1 MRESLLHNKTILL
14 GVTGSIAS
22 YKAVDIASQLV
33 KEGANVT
40 VAITEA
46 ATKFITPFTFKTIT
60 GNVPFYDMWDIN
72 APSREMHIELSH
84 KADLMIVAPATAST
98 IASIAYGLAD
108 DSVALC
114 ALASKAPLLIAPA
127 MDHQMWSH
135 STTESNVNKMIEKN
149 IDIIGPEYGRLA
161 SGELGLGRLA
171 STMNIIGAAK
181 HKLGKISGD
190 LVGCRIIVT
199 AGGTREPMDPVRYLG
214 NRSSGKMGYAV
225 AEAARDRGADVVL
238 ISSVERGAINGV
250 QLVNVETTQDM
261 MDEVHKQVNSA
272 DAIIM
277 AAAVSDFKFNRV
289 QSTKIKSKHKDINI
303 HLMPNPDIIASVGD
317 GIVKVAFAA
326 ELENIIEHATEKLQN
341 KKVDFVVANDVGS
354 KESGFNSDNNQVTI
368 IQKNGNIDKLPL
380 LSKIDVGH
388 EILDR
393 LINYFK

>member
-1 MRESLLHNKTILL
+1 MTI
-14 GVTGSIAS
+14 
-22 YKAVDIASQLV
+22 
-33 KEGANVT
+33 
-40 VAITEA
+40 
-46 ATKFITPFTFKTIT
+46 FTFKTIT

>member
-1 MRESLLHNKTILL
+1 MRKSLLHNKTILL

-22 YKAVDIASQLV
+22 YKSVDIASQLV

-72 APSREMHIELSH
+72 APSREMHVELSH
-84 KADLMIVAPATAST
+84 QADLMIVAPATAST

-135 STTESNVNKMIEKN
+135 PTTESNVNKIIEKN

-161 SGELGLGRLA
+161 SGEFGLGRLA
-171 STMNIIGAAK
+171 STANIISALK
-181 HKLGKISGD
+181 HKLGKTSGD
-190 LVGCRIIVT
+190 LIGCRIIVT

-225 AEAARDRGADVVL
+225 AEAARDRGADVIL
-238 ISSVERGAINGV
+238 ISSIERGTIDGV

-261 MDEVHKQVNSA
+261 MDEVHKQVKSA

-277 AAAVSDFKFNRV
+277 AAAVSDFKFNSV
-289 QSTKIKSKHKDINI
+289 QSTKIKSKHQDINI
-303 HLMPNPDIIASVGD
+303 HLTPNPDIIASVGD

-326 ELENIIEHATEKLQN
+326 ELENIIEHATEKLQK
-341 KKVDFVVANDVGS
+341 KKVDFIVANDVGS
-354 KESGFNSDNNQVTI
+354 TESGFNSDNNQVTI
-368 IQKNGNIDKLPL
+368 IQKNGNIDNLPL

-393 LINYFK
+393 LINYLK

>member
-250 QLVNVETTQDM
+250 QLVNVETAQDM